1 MKYPINCVILKLIF
15 IKKIDLNEITMRFAM
30 HWEVLTMT
38 KSKRWRPVPTVTKFD
53 TEQEAIDFKNSLKQY
68 CELYQVN
75 G

>member
-1 MKYPINCVILKLIF
+1 
-15 IKKIDLNEITMRFAM
+15 MRFAM

-53 TEQEAIDFKNSLKQY
+53 TEHEAIDFKNSLKQY

>member
-1 MKYPINCVILKLIF
+1 
-15 IKKIDLNEITMRFAM
+15 MRFAM
-30 HWEVLTMT
+30 HLEVLTMT